1 MIVLNK
7 LQFGT
12 SPKVMVGVKM
22 PAVIFK
28 VQKIMKKT
36 VLLLLLT
43 IVGLNCFAQTISIG
57 ERISI
62 DSKILNDNRELL
74 IYKPPSYYVNDTSKY
89 PVLYMVDADYNFHYV
104 TGLIELLSSISGNIP
119 EMIVVGISGKGTP
132 TYRKNSKPPYAVE
145 DKGNA
150 DENFAFIEKE
160 LFPYINK
167 NYKANDYKMLAGHSI
182 GGLFVTYAML
192 NHPETFNDYIA
203 ISPSLWWEDEAVKKN
218 TEQEFAKRKQLP
230 SNYYI
235 SLADEKGMGVHGFVE
250 LMESKGPR
258 SLNFKFKYFPEE
270 SHGSVGLPTY
280 EWALKDIFADFRIE
294 DGYFKDVKAVEN
306 YYKGVKEKY
315 KTTFHIAAG
324 FLRSTA
330 YAYSRDKDQSLSIE
344 KALEKYFPL
353 QVDEF
358 RNIEISGLIKVAK
371 LNEARAILKRAVKN
385 NKNNFETLANQA
397 ALYHKG
403 KKHKKAITAINKA
416 IEIARQKHI
425 RTWLMNELLEQR
437 QSILLD

>member
-1 MIVLNK
+1 
-7 LQFGT
+7 
-12 SPKVMVGVKM
+12 
-22 PAVIFK
+22 
-28 VQKIMKKT
+28 MKKS
-36 VLLLLLT
+36 VLLLLLILIAVNCSGQ
-43 IVGLNCFAQTISIG
+43 IVSIG

-74 IYKPPSYYVNDTSKY
+74 IYKPPSYYVSDTSEY
-89 PVLYMVDADYNFHYV
+89 PVLYIVDADYNFHYV
-104 TGLIELLSSISGNIP
+104 TGLIELLSAISENIP

-132 TYRKNSKPPYAVE
+132 TYRKNSKPPYDVE

-150 DENFAFIEKE
+150 DENFAFFEKE
-160 LFPYINK
+160 LLPFINK
-167 NYKANDYKMLAGHSI
+167 NYKTNDYKILAGHSI

-192 NHPETFNDYIA
+192 NHHEIFDDFIA

-425 RTWLMNELLEQR
+425 RAWLMNELLEQR